1 MLLGR
6 PVKDI
11 DITTSAH
18 PEEVIRVFDKT
29 VPTGLAHGTVTVIM
43 PKHAFEVTTF
53 RTESAYELH
62 RRPAS
67 VEFVG
72 DVGMDLARRDF
83 TINAMAMDDR
93 GALIDPYGGQED
105 IRRKRIRCV
114 GNADERFQED
124 ALRMMRCVRFAANY
138 GYEAAY
144 STWKA
149 LLHHRGLLK
158 HIAMERIR
166 SELDRIM
173 EGSDPD
179 RGIGLLERSRL
190 LRHTKVD
197 LELPPS
203 GCKHTNLMLAELH
216 EAELRWSCLLMHLN
230 VDASS
235 GKRLLERLTFSKTKI
250 VRICKL
256 LEIHES
262 VTGLNED
269 TELLQDGWKL
279 NSLQYGQAALLEW
292 LQLMHHEN
300 KCTQSNLMR
309 NASEAVRARIAVLR
323 SEGEHWLDE
332 VQVRSFR
339 ELQVTGDELVRH
351 LGPELAGPR
360 VGAALRMLL
369 EQAALGRIANRK
381 QDLIEYAIKHREL
394 IFS

>member
-18 PEEVIRVFDKT
+18 PEEVIRLFDKT
-29 VPTGLAHGTVTVIM
+29 VPTGLAHGTVTVVM

-67 VEFVG
+67 VEFVA

-149 LLHHRGLLK
+149 LLRHRGLLK

-173 EGSDPD
+173 EGPDPD

-197 LELPPS
+197 LELPSS
-203 GCKHTNLMLAELH
+203 GCERINLKLAELH

-235 GKRLLERLTFSKTKI
+235 GKRLLEHLTFSKAKI

-256 LEIHES
+256 LEIHAS

-269 TELLQDGWKL
+269 PERLQDDWKL
-279 NSLQYGQAALLEW
+279 LSLQFGRAPLSDW
-292 LQLMHHEN
+292 LHLMHHEN
-300 KCTQSNLMR
+300 KHAQSNLMR
-309 NASEAVRARIAVLR
+309 HASEAVRAKIAMLLA
-323 SEGEHWLDE
+323 EGEHWLDE

-351 LGPELAGPR
+351 MGSELAGPR